1 MKSLRKA
8 KVEVYKKMN
17 VSGKKERETGNK
29 NMKRRA
35 SADRDHQ
42 HIRTIWDGEYRH
54 RGDWKDQGTGGIKG
68 PKRSRN

>member
-54 RGDWKDQGTGGIKG
+54 KVSYFLIIIDLRKII
-68 PKRSRN
+68 R